1 MQEFEKNIDDLRNDL
16 FSGKPELV
24 ITTIQT
30 IKQTSHYEII
40 DSLFDLY
47 LTTQKDEIRSA
58 ILDLFIDIKDQ
69 RFVEKLIESLGKPK
83 FTAINKEL
91 ISICWQTGLDFSNH
105 IDMFLSKMFDG
116 TDEIAIECFSVIE
129 SSIDILSDEK
139 KQSLKTFL
147 NEKKNDFDGVKKG
160 LIEEAVYMLA

>member
-24 ITTIQT
+24 IATIQT

-47 LTTQKDEIRSA
+47 LTTQKDEIKSA
-58 ILDLFIDIKDQ
+58 ILNLFVDIKDE
-69 RFVEKLIESLGKPK
+69 RFVEKLIESLEKPK
-83 FTAINKEL
+83 FIAINKEL
-91 ISICWQTGLDFSNH
+91 ISICWQTGLDFSNY
-105 IDMFLSKMFDG
+105 IDMFITKMFDG

-129 SSIDILSDEK
+129 SSIEHLNDEK
-139 KQSLKTFL
+139 KKSIMTFL
-147 NEKKNDFDGVKKG
+147 NEKKIDFEGVKKG
-160 LIEEAVYMLA
+160 LIEEAIYMLA